1 MKYVR
6 ILLFALLAASI
17 AAFGAAKVKEF
28 SGRNEHVPEISCESG
43 TLELSCSYTEEEL
56 FSGVSAYD
64 EEDGNL
70 TDKILVGS
78 FSRFVEQGTCT
89 ATYVVFDSANAA
101 ATCTRRVHFTDY
113 ESPKIRLIEPLVFTE
128 GSGSTDAVRSRLLI
142 ADKLDGDLSGTARFS
157 NISTY
162 YDYAGNYSL
171 TVTASNSFGDTVS
184 ETLPVHI
191 IDKRLTGLVISL
203 TEPLIYL
210 PVGAAFDPLSYVAGV
225 ADLSGNE
232 YSAEDHVTFESDVDT
247 AVPGVYEVYCTAEN
261 EGGAAGVT
269 WLTVI
274 VEE

>member
-1 MKYVR
+1 MKYMR
-6 ILLFALLAASI
+6 ILLFALLAVSI
-17 AAFGAAKVKEF
+17 AAFGAAKVREF
-28 SGRNEHVPEISCESG
+28 SGRNAHVPEISCESG
-43 TLELSCSYTEEEL
+43 TLELPCSYTEAEL

-89 ATYVVFDSANAA
+89 VTYVVFDSANAA
-101 ATCTRRVHFTDY
+101 ATCTRKVHFTDY
-113 ESPKIRLIEPLVFTE
+113 ESPKIRLVDPLVFTE

-157 NISTY
+157 NISVY

-191 IDKRLTGLVISL
+191 IEKRLTGLVISL
-203 TEPLIYL
+203 TEPIVYV
-210 PVGAAFDPLSYVAGV
+210 PAGSDFDPEDYVDSV
-225 ADLSGNE
+225 ADLPGNE
-232 YSAEDHVTFESDVDT
+232 YSVEDHVTFDSDVDT
-247 AVPGVYEVYCTAEN
+247 AVPGVYEVCCTAEN
-261 EGGAAGVT
+261 DGGAVGVT